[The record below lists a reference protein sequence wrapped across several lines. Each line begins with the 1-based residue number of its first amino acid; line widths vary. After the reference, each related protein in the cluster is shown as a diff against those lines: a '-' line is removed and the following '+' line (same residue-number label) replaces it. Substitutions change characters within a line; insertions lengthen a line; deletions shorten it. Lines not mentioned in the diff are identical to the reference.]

1 MRPVVTVVLACA
13 VFAGPALTVTSAS
26 AATPVPARSLAA
38 VSAIAAGDFEQQV
51 LDLVNKAR
59 AKKRKCGAT
68 TYKARKA
75 LVWDETLGSVA
86 EAHSADMANRDF
98 FNHTNPSGLDPFE
111 RMKKAGYSYRSAGE
125 NIAAGYD
132 TPETVVKAWLKS
144 KGHCKN
150 IMSAKFTELGIGYVE
165 DEDSDWGY
173 YWTQDFGKPA

>member
-1 MRPVVTVVLACA
+1 MRPVVTVALACA
-13 VFAGPALTVTSAS
+13 IVAGPTLTTSSAS
-26 AATPVPARSLAA
+26 AADPVAARTFAA
-38 VSAIAAGDFEQQV
+38 VPTAAASDFEQRV
-51 LDLVNKAR
+51 LDLVNEAR
-59 AKKRKCGAT
+59 AKKRKCGGT

-86 EAHSADMANRDF
+86 RAHSADMAKRGF

-111 RMKKAGYSYRSAGE
+111 RMKKAGYKYRSAGE

-173 YWTQDFGKPA
+173 YWTEDFGKPA